1 MICVGLTGG
10 IGSGKSTVAS
20 YFTALGIPVYD
31 SDSRAREL
39 MQNDPKLR
47 EEITQLMGEKAYNIQ
62 GLDRRWVATRVF
74 SNPDLLKALNDLV
87 HPAVRRDF
95 DQWSAL
101 QQAPYVLQ
109 EAAILM
115 ENGAYRHLDHII
127 LVIAPEKMRIARVIK
142 RDQITAAQVQERI
155 RNQWTDAEKIPLAD
169 FVIENTDLE
178 HTREQVGVIH
188 RKLLELSGTPPESF
202 C

>member
-20 YFTALGIPVYD
+20 YFRALGIPVYD
-31 SDSRAREL
+31 SDSRAKEL

-127 LVIAPEKMRIARVIK
+127 LVITPEKMRIARVIK
-142 RDQITAAQVQERI
+142 RDQITEAQVQERI